1 VDGGAGDVVTGGVY
15 TEAAARPAQ
24 CRRAFERSRRFVAC
38 RRVPGH
44 PTVPRETATVHAV
57 EKIRN
62 LAIIA
67 HIDHGKTTLIDSI
80 FRAAHVFR
88 ASARVE
94 DRVMDSNDLERERG
108 ITIRSKHC
116 TVEWKDY
123 LINIIDT
130 PGHADFSGEVE
141 RVLSMVDSVLLLVDA
156 NEGPMPQTRYVLM
169 RALRLGL
176 RPIVIVNKADRPNAD
191 PSGAL
196 DKTFDLFVE
205 LGADNDQ
212 LDFPVLYGSGLEGW
226 IVNDLDEYQKEE
238 HEREEHLGDGGGLSP
253 ALLRELADA
262 GMNDLFQ
269 TIIDRVPAPSVEL
282 EAPFLM
288 QVSTLAWSDYI
299 GRIGCG
305 RVLHGS
311 LRVGDELQRV
321 TTRRPRAGDPQ
332 AGWET
337 AGVDAARVTHL
348 WVTRGLENREVD
360 EVVAGDIVWL
370 AGPDELT
377 LGDTLAAPGLD
388 AAAVALPPLEI
399 EEPTVSMFFLVNNGP
414 FAGQDGRAVTLRQ
427 IKDRLAREVRVNVAL
442 RVDDLGRPDGV
453 KVSGRGELHLAI
465 LIEEMRREGIELCVS
480 KPEVITHRDARG
492 KLLEPME
499 QLIIDVPEEYQGTVI
514 QTLSLRKGELVA
526 MHATGTGLVRLEFSI
541 STRGL
546 IGYRSDFL
554 TETRG
559 LGVMS
564 SRFTG
569 YGPWRGDLPGR
580 ERGSLVSQATGEAAS
595 YSLENLQQR
604 ATLFVSPMDRVYEGM
619 IVGENSRADD
629 MLCNPTKRKQLGN
642 YRSSTKEIDAGLKV
656 PRPLTLESAL
666 EWIADDELVEVTPK
680 TVRVRKAILS
690 GEQRKKA
697 EKQAA
702 PVA

>member
-1 VDGGAGDVVTGGVY
+1 
-15 TEAAARPAQ
+15 
-24 CRRAFERSRRFVAC
+24 
-38 RRVPGH
+38 
-44 PTVPRETATVHAV
+44 VHAV
-57 EKIRN
+57 DKIRN

-88 ASARVE
+88 ESAHVE
-94 DRVMDSNDLERERG
+94 ERVMDSNDLERERG

-176 RPIVIVNKADRPNAD
+176 RPIVVVNKADRPNAD

-205 LGADNDQ
+205 LGADNEQ

-226 IVNDLDEYQKEE
+226 IVSDLDEYQKEE
-238 HEREEHLGDGGGLSP
+238 REREAHVADGGTLSP
-253 ALLRELADA
+253 ALLKELADA
-262 GMNDLFQ
+262 SMSDLFE
-269 TIIDRVPAPSVEL
+269 TIVAKVPAPKVDQG
-282 EAPFLM
+282 APFLM

-305 RVLHGS
+305 RVLQGG

-321 TTRRPRAGDPQ
+321 TTRHLRVGDPE
-332 AGWET
+332 AGWEVTGAET
-337 AGVDAARVTHL
+337 ARITHL
-348 WVTRGLENREVD
+348 WVTHGLENRAVD
-360 EVVAGDIVWL
+360 EVAAGDIVWL
-370 AGPDELT
+370 AGPDEIT
-377 LGDTLAAPGLD
+377 LGDTLAAPELE
-388 AAAVALPPLEI
+388 AAGAALPPLEI

-414 FAGQDGRAVTLRQ
+414 FAGQDGRAATLRQ
-427 IKDRLAREVRVNVAL
+427 IKDRLERELRVNVAL
-442 RVDDLGRPDGV
+442 RVEDLGRPDGV

-465 LIEEMRREGIELCVS
+465 LIEEMRREGLELCVS
-480 KPEVITHRDARG
+480 RPEVITHRDVHG

-499 QLIIDVPEEYQGTVI
+499 QLIIDVPDEYQGTVI
-514 QTLSLRKGELVA
+514 QELSLRKGELVA
-526 MHATGTGLVRLEFSI
+526 VEAAPTGLVRLEFTI

-569 YGPWRGDLPGR
+569 YGSWRGELPGR
-580 ERGSLVSQATGEAAS
+580 ERGSLVSQAAGEAAS

-604 ATLFVSPMDRVYEGM
+604 ATLFVSPTDRVYEGM
-619 IVGENSRADD
+619 IVGENSRRDD

-666 EWIADDELVEVTPK
+666 EWIADDELVEVTPR
-680 TVRVRKAILS
+680 TVRVRKHILS
-690 GEQRKKA
+690 AEQRKKA
-697 EKQAA
+697 EKRGATDA
-702 PVA
+702 

>member
-1 VDGGAGDVVTGGVY
+1 MASG
-15 TEAAARPAQ
+15 PP
-24 CRRAFERSRRFVAC
+24 SRRDI
-38 RRVPGH
+38 H
-44 PTVPRETATVHAV
+44 PDRKTPTVHAV
-57 EKIRN
+57 EEIRN

-88 ASARVE
+88 ENAKVDE
-94 DRVMDSNDLERERG
+94 RVMDSNDLERERG

-196 DKTFDLFVE
+196 DSTFDLFVE
-205 LGADNDQ
+205 LGASNEQ
-212 LDFPVLYGSGLEGW
+212 LDFPVLFGSGLEGW
-226 IVNDLDEYQKEE
+226 IVNDLDEYVKEE
-238 HEREEHLGDGGGLSP
+238 HEREEHLVDGGGLSP
-253 ALLRELADA
+253 ALLAELADA
-262 GMNDLFQ
+262 GMNDLFE
-269 TIIDRVPAPSVEL
+269 TIIAKVPAPQVDQ

-288 QVSTLAWSDYI
+288 QVSTLAWSDYL

-305 RVLHGS
+305 RVLRGR
-311 LRVGDELQRV
+311 LRVGDELQRI
-321 TTRRPRAGDPQ
+321 TTRHLDHGDPDG
-332 AGWET
+332 GWELT
-337 AGVDAARVTHL
+337 GTDVARVTHL
-348 WVTRGLENREVD
+348 WVTRGLENRAVD
-360 EVVAGDIVWL
+360 EVAAGDIVWL
-370 AGPDELT
+370 AGPDDIT
-377 LGDTLAAPGLD
+377 LSDTLAAPDLE
-388 AAAVALPPLEI
+388 AAGAALPPLEI

-414 FAGQDGRAVTLRQ
+414 FAGRDGRAATLRQ
-427 IKDRLAREVRVNVAL
+427 IKDRLERELRVNVAL
-442 RVDDLGRPDGV
+442 RVEDLGRPDGV

-480 KPEVITHRDARG
+480 RPEVITHRDARG
-492 KLLEPME
+492 ALLEPIE
-499 QLIIDVPEEYQGTVI
+499 QVIIDVPDEYQGTVI
-514 QTLSLRKGELVA
+514 QELSLRKGELVA
-526 MHATGTGLVRLEFSI
+526 VESTGTGLVRLEFTI

-546 IGYRSDFL
+546 IGYRNDFL

-569 YGPWRGDLPGR
+569 YGPWRGELPGR
-580 ERGSLVSQATGEAAS
+580 ERGSLVSQTDGEAAS

-604 ATLFVSPMDRVYEGM
+604 ATLFVRSMDPVYEGM

-642 YRSSTKEIDAGLKV
+642 YRSSTKDIDAGLKV

-666 EWIADDELVEVTPK
+666 EWIAADELVEVTPK
-680 TVRVRKAILS
+680 TVRVRKHILS
-690 GEQRKKA
+690 TEQRKKSEKRGAA
-697 EKQAA
+697 EA
-702 PVA
+702 

>member
-1 VDGGAGDVVTGGVY
+1 M
-15 TEAAARPAQ
+15 
-24 CRRAFERSRRFVAC
+24 
-38 RRVPGH
+38 
-44 PTVPRETATVHAV
+44 HAV
-57 EKIRN
+57 DKIRN

-88 ASARVE
+88 ENAHVDE
-94 DRVMDSNDLERERG
+94 RVMDSNDLERERG

-116 TVEWKDY
+116 TVQWNEY

-169 RALRLGL
+169 RALSFGL

-196 DKTFDLFVE
+196 NKTFDLFVE
-205 LGADNDQ
+205 LGADNYQ

-226 IVNDLDEYQKEE
+226 IVNDLDEYEKEE
-238 HEREEHLGDGGGLSP
+238 HEREVHSRDGGVLS
-253 ALLRELADA
+253 AAMLAELADA
-262 GMNDLFQ
+262 GMNDLFE
-269 TIIDRVPAPSVEL
+269 TIIAEVPAPQVDQ

-305 RVLHGS
+305 RVLQGR
-311 LRVGDELQRV
+311 LAVGDELRR
-321 TTRRPRAGDPQ
+321 TMTRHLEIGDPE
-332 AGWET
+332 AGWEVAGSET
-337 AGVDAARVTHL
+337 ARITHL
-348 WVTRGLENREVD
+348 WVTRGLENRAVD
-360 EVVAGDIVWL
+360 EVAAGDIVWL
-370 AGPDELT
+370 AGPAEIT
-377 LGDTLAAPGLD
+377 IGDTLSAVVLD
-388 AAAVALPPLEI
+388 PAAVALPPLEI
-399 EEPTVSMFFLVNNGP
+399 EEPTVAMFFLVNNGP
-414 FAGQDGRAVTLRQ
+414 FAGDDGRAVTLRQ
-427 IKDRLAREVRVNVAL
+427 IKDRLARELRVNVAL
-442 RVDDLGRPDGV
+442 RVEDLGRPDGV

-465 LIEEMRREGIELCVS
+465 LIEEMRREGMELCVS
-480 KPEVITHRDARG
+480 RPEVITHRDAQG
-492 KLLEPME
+492 KLLEPIE
-499 QLIIDVPEEYQGTVI
+499 QLIIDVPDEYQGTVI
-514 QTLSLRKGELVA
+514 QELSLRKGELVGV
-526 MHATGTGLVRLEFSI
+526 HASGTGLVRLEFSI

-564 SRFTG
+564 SRFSG

-580 ERGSLVSQATGEAAS
+580 DRGSLVSQTGGEAAS

-604 ATLFVSPMDRVYEGM
+604 ATLFVSPMDRIYEGM
-619 IVGENSRADD
+619 IVGENSRGDD

-666 EWIADDELVEVTPK
+666 EWVADDELVEVTPK

-690 GEQRKKA
+690 TEQRKKA
-697 EKQAA
+697 EKQRA
-702 PVA
+702 